1 MQELKSSIFSTKK
14 GLKIVN
20 SPTKLKI
27 LNLLMENGEMYFN
40 EIVNA
45 VGKSKSTI
53 STHLKDLINE
63 GIVKSKVSP
72 RNRRK
77 KIFYVESKYLGKI
90 MQRSPY
96 KFHENIEDL
105 KKLLKDGSRGFY
117 RLMFHLIRVEL
128 MKKGIDLDPIL
139 KNVGKKLGKI
149 IYDEVEEKNFE
160 KLLIKLVNFWQKY
173 GLGKMEIKKKKTF
186 RD

>member
-1 MQELKSSIFSTKK
+1 
-14 GLKIVN
+14 
-20 SPTKLKI
+20 
-27 LNLLMENGEMYFN
+27 MYFN

-105 KKLLKDGSRGFY
+105 K
-117 RLMFHLIRVEL
+117 
-128 MKKGIDLDPIL
+128 
-139 KNVGKKLGKI
+139 NC
-149 IYDEVEEKNFE
+149 
-160 KLLIKLVNFWQKY
+160 
-173 GLGKMEIKKKKTF
+173 
-186 RD
+186 